1 MRLRTRL
8 TIAAGVIVTLA
19 SVSVGYVGLVTTER
33 AQIRA
38 LDSSLAAGAAQ
49 VAQAKQSPL
58 TAALLVADQSQVAL
72 TVALRDIN
80 GELTTLRS
88 SRAAVDRG
96 TSLATL
102 RSATKEAITQ
112 TNRGSYRMRAIELP
126 GDEYV
131 ILATSLTDVEKT
143 RQRGI
148 QFLGIALLIS
158 IVAGSGVIFLL
169 IRRDLKIVE
178 GLIKAAETMSAGDT
192 DVDIPIGSSTSE
204 VDSLARALRT
214 MVTSLNE
221 AVVHE
226 RELAARMQTF
236 LGDASHELRTPL
248 TVVRGYFE
256 LLSSNPQFQRDTEQ
270 RYLARIG
277 SEIQRMETLINDLLL
292 LTETGD
298 QPLRETESVDLST
311 MVEQWVHDLKELN
324 GQRPV
329 STSITAELYVVG
341 SEQLLAQMCAN
352 LFRNLDVHT
361 PVTAAVRVELTRV
374 NGDVRLQIDDA
385 GPGLSEQVYESGIH
399 AFQRFDPSRSRESG
413 GSGLGMSITAA
424 IVAQHHGSIA
434 LSRSDLGG
442 LRTTITLPSQPPE
455 Q

>member
-8 TIAAGVIVTLA
+8 TIAAGVIVTVA
-19 SVSVGYVGLVTTER
+19 SVSVGYFGLMTTER

-38 LDSSLAAGAAQ
+38 LDNTLAAGAAQ
-49 VAQAKQSPL
+49 IAQAKQSPL

-80 GELTTLRS
+80 GEMTTLRF
-88 SRAAVDRG
+88 SRAEVDP
-96 TSLATL
+96 TTTIETL
-102 RSATKEAITQ
+102 RTASSKAVTQ
-112 TNRGSYRMRAIELP
+112 STRGSYRMRAIELP
-126 GDEYV
+126 DNEFV
-131 ILATSLTDVEKT
+131 ILATSLADVEQT
-143 RQRGI
+143 WQRGI
-148 QFLGIALLIS
+148 RFLGIALLVS
-158 IVAGSGVIFLL
+158 MLLGSGIIFFL

-214 MVTSLNE
+214 LVHSLNE
-221 AVVHE
+221 AVAQE
-226 RELAARMQTF
+226 RDQAIRMQTF

-256 LLSSNPQFQRDTEQ
+256 LLSANSQFQGETEQ

-292 LTETGD
+292 LTETGN
-298 QPLRETESVDLST
+298 QPLRETEPVDLST
-311 MVEQWVHDLKELN
+311 MVEQCVHDLKELS

-329 STSITAELYVVG
+329 TANIADRVTVVG

-352 LFRNLDVHT
+352 VFRNLDVHT
-361 PVTAAVRVELTRV
+361 PNNAAVRVELAHEA
-374 NGDVRLQIDDA
+374 GDVRLQIDDA
-385 GPGLSEQVYESGIH
+385 GPGLSEQFYESGIH
-399 AFQRFDPSRSRESG
+399 AFQRFDPSRSRETG

-442 LRTTITLPSQPPE
+442 LRTTIVLPSTPPGE
-455 Q
+455 

>member
-33 AQIRA
+33 AQVRA
-38 LDSSLAAGAAQ
+38 LDSTLAAGASQ
-49 VAQAKQSPL
+49 VSQAKQSPL

-80 GELTTLRS
+80 GELTTLRF
-88 SRAAVDRG
+88 SRANVEPK
-96 TSLATL
+96 TSMAIL
-102 RSATKEAITQ
+102 RAATKQALTQ
-112 TNRGSYRMRAIELP
+112 KHRGSYRMRAVELP
-126 GDEYV
+126 SEEFV
-131 ILATSLTDVEKT
+131 ILATSLTDVEQT

-148 QFLGIALLIS
+148 QFLGIALLAS
-158 IVAGSGVIFLL
+158 IILGSGVIFLL

-178 GLIKAAETMSAGDT
+178 GLIKAAESMSAGDT
-192 DVDIPIGSSTSE
+192 GVDIPIGSSTSE

-221 AVVHE
+221 AVVQE
-226 RELAARMQTF
+226 RELATRMQTF

-256 LLSSNPQFQRDTEQ
+256 LLSSNPQFQGETEQ
-270 RYLARIG
+270 RYLTRIG

-298 QPLRETESVDLST
+298 QPLRETEPVDLST
-311 MVEQWVHDLKELN
+311 MVEQWVHDLKELS
-324 GQRPV
+324 GKRPV
-329 STSITAELYVVG
+329 TALIADGVSVIG

-361 PVTAAVRVELTRV
+361 PDTAAVRVELASQQE
-374 NGDVRLQIDDA
+374 DVRLQIDDA
-385 GPGLSEQVYESGIH
+385 GPGLSEQFYESGIH
-399 AFQRFDPSRSRESG
+399 AFQRFDPSRSRETG

-442 LRTTITLPSQPPE
+442 LRTTIILPSKPLGG
-455 Q
+455 